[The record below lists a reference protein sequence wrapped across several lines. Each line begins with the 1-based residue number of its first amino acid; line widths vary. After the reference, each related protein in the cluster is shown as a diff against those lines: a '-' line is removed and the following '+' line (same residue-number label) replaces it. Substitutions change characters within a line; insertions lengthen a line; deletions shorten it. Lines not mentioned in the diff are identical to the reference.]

1 MSRRRLIVFA
11 LAVIFCTAVMV
22 CFLSFKPRHII
33 TPIAAETM
41 ASHVQDGDVI
51 CRLGNRMWSSWFSEF
66 SSEDRRFSHLGII
79 HRKGDDITVINA
91 EGLAVQGK
99 DYVNEVSLE
108 EFLEIAIAAGVY
120 RARDLEGSRISEAA
134 AFFKG
139 RPFDWKFDMDE
150 EDTLYCTELFYA
162 VVKRIAPEMQIKT
175 VFQKELSKTIIP
187 LEACTQSEHFAEVF
201 YTTAKGVRQNF

>member
-1 MSRRRLIVFA
+1 MTRRRFMALVFVVISCIA
-11 LAVIFCTAVMV
+11 AVV
-22 CFLSFKPRHII
+22 CFLSLKPRHIAAPI
-33 TPIAAETM
+33 TEEMI

-66 SSEDRRFSHLGII
+66 SGEDRRFSHLGII
-79 HRKGDDITVINA
+79 HRNDDEIAVINA

-120 RARDLEGSRISEAA
+120 RARDIAGSDISEAA

-139 RPFDWKFDMDE
+139 RPFDWQFDMDE
-150 EDTLYCTELFYA
+150 DNTIYCTELFYA
-162 VVKRIAPEMQIKT
+162 VVKRIAPEIQIKT
-175 VFQKELSKTIIP
+175 VFQKELSKNIIP

-201 YTTAKGVRQNF
+201 YITAKGVLDGT